1 MGNLFWGR
9 HRGRDEL
16 TPNGTLKGLW
26 LAGSLCCSDLGVWTW
41 LLPKAC
47 QSWGMLRQKSC
58 TTDCES
64 YFKGEPE
71 RFLQSQKLL
80 LPAPNLYWVCQCCP
94 EPGSCSL
101 PTWSRISVFLPALVP
116 RALWS
121 VLRLNGKCIMT
132 NCLNNLWYKETC
144 WGKVQDSN
152 LFPRK

>member
-1 MGNLFWGR
+1 MGILFWGR

-16 TPNGTLKGLW
+16 TPNGTLNGFW

-80 LPAPNLYWVCQCCP
+80 LPAPNLCWVCQCCP
-94 EPGSCSL
+94 EPGS
-101 PTWSRISVFLPALVP
+101 ALCP
-116 RALWS
+116 LGAGCPFSYQPLWS

-144 WGKVQDSN
+144 WDKVQDCN